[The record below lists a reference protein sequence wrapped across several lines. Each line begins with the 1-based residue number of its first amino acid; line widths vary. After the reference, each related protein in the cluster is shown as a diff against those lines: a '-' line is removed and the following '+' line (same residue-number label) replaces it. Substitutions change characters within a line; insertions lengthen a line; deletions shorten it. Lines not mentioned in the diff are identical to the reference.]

1 MLRGRKGVSFD
12 SFSSAGPGSSV
23 TFPAAGSL
31 GDRDAAEDEQGG
43 NRCRGRDALAQE
55 QGGPGEGEQR
65 LGELDLAG
73 PGHPDRGHAPVP
85 HHEAAELG
93 DAGDVGQAGGGLGR
107 EVHRLSGQSQ
117 CRGHH
122 GDRRPEV
129 LRIAREAGA
138 FVIEDD
144 FARHLGHAGAA
155 PLPPPLAAADA
166 DGVVVHIRSLTK
178 VTAPSMRIAAL
189 TARGPAF
196 DRLRNVQVIDSFFVP
211 RPLQEAA
218 LDLIGSP
225 LWPHPPAHGRRRSAG
240 PPDRRC
246 RRPSALAPRAPC

>member
-1 MLRGRKGVSFD
+1 
-12 SFSSAGPGSSV
+12 
-23 TFPAAGSL
+23 
-31 GDRDAAEDEQGG
+31 
-43 NRCRGRDALAQE
+43 
-55 QGGPGEGEQR
+55 
-65 LGELDLAG
+65 
-73 PGHPDRGHAPVP
+73 
-85 HHEAAELG
+85 
-93 DAGDVGQAGGGLGR
+93 
-107 EVHRLSGQSQ
+107 
-117 CRGHH
+117 
-122 GDRRPEV
+122 V

-225 LWPHPPAHGRRRSAG
+225 LWRTHLRTVAGALRTAG
-240 PPDRRC
+240 PPLSAPFSTGSPGSLLRFRTAATTSGSACGTEPTRTPSRREPC
-246 RRPSALAPRAPC
+246 GPR